1 MRSFTLIC
9 ALVLFTGCFPM
20 PIVYYSFL
28 RLIITIG
35 ALWVVV
41 QELQKEVNLL
51 VVSFVIMVVLF
62 NPIIPIYLHK
72 KSMWLP
78 LDSISGLLFLIFYFR
93 EKYKEQ

>member
-1 MRSFTLIC
+1 
-9 ALVLFTGCFPM
+9 M

>member
-1 MRSFTLIC
+1 M
-9 ALVLFTGCFPM
+9 LFLGCFPM

-28 RLIITIG
+28 RILVTLG

-51 VVSFVIMVVLF
+51 GVAFVIMVVLF

-78 LDSISGLLFLIFYFR
+78 LDSISGLLFLIYYFK
-93 EKYKEQ
+93 EKRKEQ